1 MYKVTTFRPKSPL
14 AHTTVSFSLSYLDWC
29 QLEKSEE
36 WEAFRNLLEEVQNTH
51 SRMSSADQTDLLVND
66 LEKRVIEECAK
77 LKKEANPK
85 TEMQN
90 YIRQIAWEEPELAAY
105 LQKRMSQIL
114 NFND

>member
-1 MYKVTTFRPKSPL
+1 MKKECEREMY
-14 AHTTVSFSLSYLDWC
+14 
-29 QLEKSEE
+29 SEE
-36 WEAFRNLLEEVQNTH
+36 
-51 SRMSSADQTDLLVND
+51 SSTDQIDLLVND

-105 LQKRMSQIL
+105 LQKRMSQIV
-114 NFND
+114 NFNY

>member
-1 MYKVTTFRPKSPL
+1 MKKECEREMY
-14 AHTTVSFSLSYLDWC
+14 
-29 QLEKSEE
+29 SEE
-36 WEAFRNLLEEVQNTH
+36 
-51 SRMSSADQTDLLVND
+51 SSTDQIDLLVND
-66 LEKRVIEECAK
+66 LEKCVIEECAK